1 MDTTLIIMAAGI
13 GSRFGEGIKQ
23 LAKMGPNG
31 EIIMDYSIYDAKKA
45 GFNKVVFIIRKD
57 IFEEFE
63 EVIGSR
69 IKKQIDVEYV
79 FQELDDLPEGFE
91 LPEGRTKPWGTGQ
104 AILCCKDVVKDPFVI
119 INADDYY
126 GKEAFVKLHD
136 FLVRGED
143 LGREFTMGMGGF
155 ILKNTLSDNGTV
167 TRGVSVVDE
176 NGLLTQVHETTGI
189 EMGED
194 GKIKCDDPK
203 VQEWIS
209 PGDKVSMNMWA
220 GYPEFINYLAED
232 FKDFLVN
239 VKEGDLKSE
248 YLLPNIVDKL
258 LKEKRAN
265 VKVLETQDR
274 WFGVTY
280 KEDKEI
286 VQNAFS
292 ELIQT
297 GVYTEKLWK

>member
-31 EIIMDYSIYDAKKA
+31 EIIMDYSI
-45 GFNKVVFIIRKD
+45 
-57 IFEEFE
+57 FEEFE

-79 FQELDDLPEGFE
+79 FQELDDLPEGFK

-104 AILCCKDVVKDPFVI
+104 AILCCKDVVKEPFVI

-136 FLVRGED
+136 FLVSGED

-176 NGLLTQVHETTGI
+176 NGLLSQVHETTGI

-209 PGDKVSMNMWA
+209 PEDKVSMNMWA
-220 GYPEFINYLAED
+220 GYPEFIDYLAED
-232 FKDFLVN
+232 FKDFLAN

-286 VQNAFS
+286 VQKAFA
-292 ELIQT
+292 ELIQN
-297 GVYTEKLWK
+297 GIYAEKLWE